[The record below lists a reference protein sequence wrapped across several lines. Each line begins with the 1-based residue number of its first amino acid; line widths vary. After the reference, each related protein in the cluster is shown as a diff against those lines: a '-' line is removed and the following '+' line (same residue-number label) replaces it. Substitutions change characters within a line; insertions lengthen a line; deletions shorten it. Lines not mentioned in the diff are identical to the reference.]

1 MALNVRA
8 RLRKRK
14 RAPQHIITFASVV
27 RAMFEINAGR
37 VRERDKGRGK
47 ECVELAG
54 KPQSINLLLC
64 FSFFV

>member
-27 RAMFEINAGR
+27 RAMFETNAEK
-37 VRERDKGRGK
+37 ERCKN
-47 ECVELAG
+47 VELAG

-64 FSFFV
+64 YSFHV